1 MLKTIVPLHI
11 FMLTH
16 FKISLMNRN
25 FKGKHKFEM
34 FCNII
39 KVVISAVKQ
48 RLIVSKIKVFVY
60 IIYVCILC
68 YIYIY

>member
-25 FKGKHKFEM
+25 FKGKHTFEM

-39 KVVISAVKQ
+39 KVVISAVK

-68 YIYIY
+68 IFMYK